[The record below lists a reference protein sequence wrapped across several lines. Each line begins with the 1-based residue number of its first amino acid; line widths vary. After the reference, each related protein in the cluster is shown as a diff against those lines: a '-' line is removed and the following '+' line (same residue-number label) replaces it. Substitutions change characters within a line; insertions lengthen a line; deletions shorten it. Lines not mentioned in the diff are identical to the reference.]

1 MRWGV
6 FSFDVVGHV
15 EVRLVMVRQIGYGAA
30 RWGVVWFVMAGVVRW
45 GQVGCGAIWFVMAG
59 LVG

>member
-1 MRWGV
+1 MADEVRWGV

-30 RWGVVWFVMAGVVRW
+30 RCGVVWFVMAGVVSSGKVR
-45 GQVGCGAIWFVMAG
+45 
-59 LVG
+59 